1 MERDNFIKY
10 LTNPL
15 PKDNNSIGD
24 VEKLIDKYPYFQ
36 SAHLLYLK
44 LLFETEDFRYDRIV
58 GNSAYVISDR
68 NVLKKLLEREY
79 EVVNE
84 PVSNNKVDANEYK
97 IDVKLSEFEINQDKN
112 QQKNNQINDVIDR
125 FLNFSVDKNSTKSSE
140 RMFNIDEASKD
151 SDTDNEEVVSETLAL
166 IYEKQ
171 GNFEKA
177 IKIYRQLNLK
187 MPKKSSY
194 FAAQIERLKNRK

>member
-58 GNSAYVISDR
+58 GSSAYVISDR
-68 NVLKKLLEREY
+68 NVLRKLLEREY

>member
-44 LLFETEDFRYDRIV
+44 LLFETEDFRYDKIV

-68 NVLKKLLEREY
+68 NVLRKLLEREY

>member
-68 NVLKKLLEREY
+68 NVLRKLLEREY

>member
-68 NVLKKLLEREY
+68 NVLRKLLEREY

-97 IDVKLSEFEINQDKN
+97 IDVKLSEFEINQNKN